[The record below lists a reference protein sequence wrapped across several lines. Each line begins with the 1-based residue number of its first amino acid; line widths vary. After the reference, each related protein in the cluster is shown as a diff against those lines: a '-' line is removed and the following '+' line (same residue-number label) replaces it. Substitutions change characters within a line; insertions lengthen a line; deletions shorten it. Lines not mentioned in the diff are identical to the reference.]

1 MRTTYRLQRHNNFG
15 KILLLAVP
23 LVLVGCNPG
32 GFSANSWNAP
42 KRLVQIDGYRDWTL
56 VTKTPQDMSPSMAAL
71 CVGPDSAHLGDNP
84 HLPKVFRVFVNPVG
98 AGAMMAKDPKDFP
111 DGSIIVKEKFNRE
124 DFPQLKSPDQN
135 MIEKKKLN
143 IQDQKPVLMTVMIK
157 KEGKWDYFITNADGS
172 IQKIDKDKCT
182 KCHQQVKEHDYVFK
196 PYVAPYPALPR
207 SQSR

>member
-1 MRTTYRLQRHNNFG
+1 MATAKSFHPRQQFN
-15 KILLLAVP
+15 KIILLTVP
-23 LVLVGCNPG
+23 LLLVGCNPG
-32 GFSANSWNAP
+32 GFTANSWNAP

-56 VTKTPQDMSPSMAAL
+56 VTKTPLDMSPAMSLL

-98 AGAMMAKDPKDFP
+98 ASAMMAKEPKDFP

-124 DFPQLKSPDQN
+124 DFPQLKSQDQN
-135 MIEKKKLN
+135 MSEKKNLN
-143 IQDQKPVLMTVMIK
+143 IQSQKPILMTVMIK

-172 IQKIDKDKCT
+172 IQKTDKDKCI
-182 KCHQQVKEHDYVFK
+182 KCHQQVKAQDYVFK